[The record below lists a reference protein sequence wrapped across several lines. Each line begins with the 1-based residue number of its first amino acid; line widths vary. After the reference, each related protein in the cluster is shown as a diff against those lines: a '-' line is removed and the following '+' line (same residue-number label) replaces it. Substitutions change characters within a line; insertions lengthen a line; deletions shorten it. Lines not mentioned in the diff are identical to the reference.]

1 MVRRKIFKI
10 ATGLII
16 VMACATIIA
25 LASFGMISDLAV
37 NPILISFSNADQR
50 SLDLAIDI
58 ENSFPAEAVIVR
70 RHDYRP
76 DLTVTLINSAVNQ
89 LSVDEQIAQA
99 AEIARIASK
108 NGIVNFS
115 RIQIV
120 FIERTTFLGVPLNS
134 RNSYLFRG
142 SNLLPE

>member
-1 MVRRKIFKI
+1 VSKKIFKF
-10 ATGLII
+10 ATGLMMAMAFVTMI
-16 VMACATIIA
+16 V

-37 NPILISFSNADQR
+37 NPILISFLNADQR

-76 DLTVTLINSAVNQ
+76 DLTVTLINSAANQ
-89 LSVDEQIAQA
+89 LPADEQTAKA

-108 NGIVNFS
+108 NGSINFS
-115 RIQIV
+115 RIQIIFV
-120 FIERTTFLGVPLNS
+120 ERTTFLGVPLSS

-142 SNLLPE
+142 SDLLPE

>member
-1 MVRRKIFKI
+1 M
-10 ATGLII
+10 I
-16 VMACATIIA
+16 VMACVTMIA
-25 LASFGMISDLAV
+25 LTSFGMISDLAV
-37 NPILISFSNADQR
+37 SPILISFSNADHR

-76 DLTVTLINSAVNQ
+76 DLTVTLINSAANQ
-89 LSVDEQIAQA
+89 LSADEQSAQA

-108 NGIVNFS
+108 NGSINFS

-120 FIERTTFLGVPLNS
+120 FVERTTFLGVPLSS

-142 SNLLPE
+142 SDLLPE